1 MKILVV
7 SKDPTHRTT
16 AGNRWGILKQAE
28 MLHSLGNEVHFLYVE
43 ELPLRRGGQD
53 SYAVDLAASSEYW
66 GDLFHVYRVNKLQKA
81 WFNVLYRFRKCLCGG
96 DGGLDDDYPL
106 GLSRYVRALDSK
118 YHFDVC
124 IVNYYY
130 LTKLLTQCAIPVK
143 AVFTHDY
150 FAYKN
155 LVVGEDVLHI
165 NPGSESRAVQRAA
178 HIFAVQDDEY
188 SYYSLISPR
197 SCVYNIYSLY
207 EYHPQAV
214 CGNHNI
220 AFLSGGNQFNINGIR
235 SFAAEVFPLVRAK
248 FPDARLH
255 IGGSICSKIGDL
267 GEIDGI
273 ELVGYV
279 NDPEEFYSRADVAI
293 NPVYQGTGL
302 KIKTFEAVSYDKIT
316 LVHPH
321 SARGIFRPGIAPIKV
336 CASTS
341 DWLAAFNEVWGD
353 KIDFPQCKM
362 RHKEYIDALT
372 AFVRS
377 EYQRFLENAST
388 L

>member
-28 MLHSLGNEVHFLYVE
+28 MLHSLGCEVHFLYVE
-43 ELPLRRGGQD
+43 ELPLRRKATGPY
-53 SYAVDLAASSEYW
+53 SVDMAACSEYW
-66 GDLFHVYRVNKLQKA
+66 GDLLHVYRVNKLQKA
-81 WFNVLYRFRKCLCGG
+81 WFNVLYRFRKWFCGG
-96 DGGLDDDYPL
+96 DCGIDDDYPS
-106 GLSRYVRALDSK
+106 GLSRYVRGLDSK
-118 YHFDVC
+118 YHFDAC

-130 LTKLLTQCAIPVK
+130 LTKLLTQCSIPVK

-155 LVVGEDVLHI
+155 LVVGENVLHI
-165 NPGSESRAVQRAA
+165 NPRSESRAVQRAA
-178 HIFAVQDDEY
+178 HIFAVQDDEF

-220 AFLSGGNQFNINGIR
+220 VFLSGGNQFNVNGIR
-235 SFAAEVFPLVRAK
+235 SFATEVFPLVRAK
-248 FPDARLH
+248 YPDAGLLV
-255 IGGSICSKIGDL
+255 GGAICSRIEDL
-267 GEIDGI
+267 GQMDGI

-279 NDPEEFYSRADVAI
+279 NDPEEFYSKADVAI

-321 SARGIFRPGIAPIKV
+321 SARGIFRRETAPIKV
-336 CASTS
+336 CASPS
-341 DWLAAFNEVWGD
+341 DWLAAFDEIWNG
-353 KIDFPQCKM
+353 KIDFTLSKK
-362 RHKEYIDALT
+362 RNREYIEALSE
-372 AFVRS
+372 FVRS
-377 EYQRFLENAST
+377 EYQRFLNNAASV
-388 L
+388 